1 MAPAIRAPYMDT
13 QKKARYRDK
22 IQDLSP
28 LEQIRHHGKILHAVR
43 ETRVTPA
50 PYGVHHAC
58 RKR

>member
-22 IQDLSP
+22 IQEMNP
-28 LEQIRHHGKILHAVR
+28 LERIRYHGKILHAVR

-50 PYGVHHAC
+50 PYGVHPAY

>member
-1 MAPAIRAPYMDT
+1 MDT
-13 QKKARYRDK
+13 QKKQRYRDR

-28 LEQIRHHGKILHAVR
+28 LEQIRYHGKILHAVR

-50 PYGVHHAC
+50 PYGVHPAY

>member
-1 MAPAIRAPYMDT
+1 MDT

-28 LEQIRHHGKILHAVR
+28 LEQIRYHGKILHAVR

-50 PYGVHHAC
+50 PYGVHHAY